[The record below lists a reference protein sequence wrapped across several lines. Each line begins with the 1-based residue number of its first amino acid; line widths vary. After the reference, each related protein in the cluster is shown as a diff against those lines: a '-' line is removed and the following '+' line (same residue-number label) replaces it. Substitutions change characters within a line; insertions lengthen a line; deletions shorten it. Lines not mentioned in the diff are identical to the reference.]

1 MGCLLW
7 VQSMWCM
14 FCNWN
19 CHTVSYNYHVKIE
32 GVKTRP
38 NSTELISPG
47 HEGATASSSE
57 LELKYWSR
65 WKQNHTPLI
74 KQNVSPEIQDLC
86 NHSPLIKIYIIK
98 DLDYKT
104 CNTDPSSTPA
114 PFDNAV
120 HFFSRLCCICYH
132 GITTLYF
139 SAMISVC
146 NYYQIQLQIK
156 MVHNAWFLI
165 ASWCI
170 LLAELMVKF
179 NYTNP
184 IYGVASICH
193 QVRWLRWGHPILFH
207 TATSLL
213 IWYKMFCVRDI
224 SYRLIWMEF
233 VNMFSMHAQ
242 SEMHSRFNW

>member
-114 PFDNAV
+114 PFDNSV
-120 HFFSRLCCICYH
+120 HFFLVCVASVIMESQLCIFLPWFLFAIIIRYSYRSKWSIMPGFSLH
-132 GITTLYF
+132 HDAYYWLNWWWSSITLTLYMVLPVFATRFADYAGGIRF
-139 SAMISVC
+139 SF
-146 NYYQIQLQIK
+146 IQ
-156 MVHNAWFLI
+156 
-165 ASWCI
+165 
-170 LLAELMVKF
+170 
-179 NYTNP
+179 P
-184 IYGVASICH
+184 
-193 QVRWLRWGHPILFH
+193 RLF
-207 TATSLL
+207 
-213 IWYKMFCVRDI
+213 
-224 SYRLIWMEF
+224 
-233 VNMFSMHAQ
+233 
-242 SEMHSRFNW
+242 